1 MEDKEVFNIAVP
13 STISSSKSLEK
24 CVICQ
29 KIKDNKGDTKLT
41 STVKGRNVILE
52 CSAILKD
59 NLLDGIE
66 NEENIKYHV
75 NTCYARYVSSK
86 RRAEKRTS
94 VLQECNSVSENAG
107 EPSEP
112 LPSTTRPK
120 RRKSKDEE
128 NILSEPRNNLAVSA
142 IA

>member
-1 MEDKEVFNIAVP
+1 MEDKEVFKIAVP

-59 NLLDGIE
+59 NLLDGID
-66 NEENIKYHV
+66 EENIKYHV

-86 RRAEKRTS
+86 RRATF
-94 VLQECNSVSENAG
+94 
-107 EPSEP
+107 
-112 LPSTTRPK
+112 
-120 RRKSKDEE
+120 
-128 NILSEPRNNLAVSA
+128 ILS
-142 IA
+142 